1 MRTFLAKNGL
11 MNNTLVAAG
20 VLEPLQ
26 AQSFLDWRGIVITF
40 VWKQVPFVTL
50 MLAGAMASLDRA
62 TIEAGRNL
70 GASRLRV
77 LVELVL
83 PQVSQTLLVGLVLSF
98 VTMLSVLSVP
108 MMVAGSQ
115 PTMLTV
121 DMAFR
126 INAYGDYATA
136 NALGVISYAM
146 TAVVAWIY
154 LRHRCAGRLRHDR
167 AHASPPRLVK
177 ALALAPSPSSCSG
190 RSQPRAVVGRRA
202 LVRPV
207 QAAGHLRPALLGGG
221 VPADWD
227 AMSSLATSVAIAGLT
242 VLVALLVSV
251 PAGYALARL
260 KLPAR
265 TLIMIMFLLPQ
276 AFPSV
281 AIYINVARIF
291 YQFGLAGTVTGV
303 VLVHAAHGLVY
314 SVWIAAA
321 AFAAVDRDLE
331 LAARN
336 MGASPLRTFAT
347 ITLPLAAPGIMA
359 SAIFVFLELLDEFTG
374 TFFVGVPQ
382 VTTLPLLLYSASMGG
397 NYQIA
402 SITALILLVPS
413 VLFMMVIERF
423 LRADVLSK
431 VGQ

>member
-1 MRTFLAKNGL
+1 MTPCSIL
-11 MNNTLVAAG
+11 
-20 VLEPLQ
+20 
-26 AQSFLDWRGIVITF
+26 
-40 VWKQVPFVTL
+40 
-50 MLAGAMASLDRA
+50 
-62 TIEAGRNL
+62 
-70 GASRLRV
+70 
-77 LVELVL
+77 
-83 PQVSQTLLVGLVLSF
+83 
-98 VTMLSVLSVP
+98 
-108 MMVAGSQ
+108 
-115 PTMLTV
+115 
-121 DMAFR
+121 
-126 INAYGDYATA
+126 ATA
-136 NALGVISYAM
+136 A
-146 TAVVAWIY
+146 
-154 LRHRCAGRLRHDR
+154 
-167 AHASPPRLVK
+167 K
-177 ALALAPSPSSCSG
+177 ALALALFAFALFGPLANLALWSVAERWYTPFKLPVTYG
-190 RSQPRAVVGRRA
+190 LRYWEVVF
-202 LVRPV
+202 RPT
-207 QAAGHLRPALLGGG
+207 G
-221 VPADWD
+221 D

-242 VLVALLVSV
+242 VIVALLVSV

-265 TLIMIMFLLPQ
+265 TLIMIAFLLPQ

-291 YQFGLAGTVTGV
+291 YQLGLAGTVGGV

-321 AFAAVDRDLE
+321 AFAAVDRDL
-331 LAARN
+331 AARN
-336 MGASPLRTFAT
+336 MGASGLRTFAT

-359 SAIFVFLELLDEFTG
+359 SAIFVFLESLDEFTG

-413 VLFMMVIERF
+413 VAFMMVIERF